1 MIPDPVFKDICLTNQ
16 RYRNET
22 SKIYDWKAKDIGL
35 NSQTYSIENGTVIT
49 F

>member
-1 MIPDPVFKDICLTNQ
+1 MMPEPVFKDIGMNFQ

-35 NSQTYSIENGTVIT
+35 KTDGYLYFSML

>member
-1 MIPDPVFKDICLTNQ
+1 MNFQ

-35 NSQTYSIENGTVIT
+35 NSQTYSIENGAVTT
-49 F
+49 FQNVL